1 MNKGK
6 LLRNGVR
13 YRWSLD
19 DGLLT
24 VTAPDGRRKTT
35 QLGGSTPESLGSLL
49 AYELECGKPKPPND

>member
-6 LLRNGVR
+6 LSRNGVR

-35 QLGGSTPESLGSLL
+35 QLGGSTPECLGNLL